1 MQKTILCL
9 DFNLEK
15 PIQRL
20 RLDGIRRYAKAH
32 GWEVDVESGRD
43 ATPDSLPEILA
54 RCRPVG
60 CIAECWA
67 GCVHLPPRLFGA
79 LPVVHF
85 DPPETAEFR
94 NAATVECDNAAV
106 AAVAFRELSAGLPPS
121 YAVMPFAHPH
131 RWALERVEAFRAL
144 CRENGCPCLVFP
156 DSPES
161 EAADGRAARLAS
173 WAARLPPHC
182 AIFAVSDLAANE
194 IAGALAAAGRPV
206 PRTAMLVG
214 ADAAV
219 DRTSPSDRPAI
230 SSVKIDFE
238 LAGFLAARLLA
249 EKIESPSAGAS
260 PSSGAATF
268 GPLLVE
274 RRQTTSGRGR
284 REPHILRAVEMIRR
298 EACDG
303 LTAAALAARFR
314 VSRAHFERRFREA
327 TGHSV
332 LDEIL
337 HVRMEN
343 AEILLARRDIAIG
356 TIYFRCGFATGRE
369 LRSLFLSRMRV
380 SMRKWRKDHAR

>member
-9 DFNLEK
+9 DFNPEK

-32 GWEVDVESGRD
+32 GWDVDVDSGRD
-43 ATPDSLPEILA
+43 ATPDNLSEILA
-54 RCRPVG
+54 ACRPVG

-94 NAATVECDNAAV
+94 GAATVECDNAAV
-106 AAVAFRELSAGLPPS
+106 AAAAFRELSAGLPSS
-121 YAVMPFAHPH
+121 YAVMSVVRPR
-131 RWALERVEAFRAL
+131 RWARERVAAFREL
-144 CRENGCPCLVFP
+144 CRANGRRCQIFREK
-156 DSPES
+156 PEG
-161 EAADGRAARLAS
+161 EDEGERAARLAT
-173 WAARLPPHC
+173 WAAALPPHC
-182 AIFAVSDLAANE
+182 AIFAVNDVAAHE
-194 IAGALAAAGRPV
+194 IARALVAADRAV
-206 PRTAMLVG
+206 PRTATLVG
-214 ADAAV
+214 ADAVNGRFPAS
-219 DRTSPSDRPAI
+219 DSPSI
-230 SSVKIDFE
+230 SSVRIDFE

-249 EKIESPSAGAS
+249 EKIENPSAGTQPLS
-260 PSSGAATF
+260 RAATF
-268 GPLLVE
+268 GALLVE
-274 RRQTTSGRGR
+274 RSQTTGGRGR
-284 REPHILRAVEMIRR
+284 REPHILKAVEMIRR

-327 TGHSV
+327 MGHSV

-343 AEILLARRDIAIG
+343 AEILLSRNDIAIG
-356 TIYFRCGFATGRE
+356 AIYFRCGFSTDRE
-369 LRSLFLSRMRV
+369 LRNLFLSRMRV
-380 SMRKWRKDHAR
+380 SMRQWRRDHAR